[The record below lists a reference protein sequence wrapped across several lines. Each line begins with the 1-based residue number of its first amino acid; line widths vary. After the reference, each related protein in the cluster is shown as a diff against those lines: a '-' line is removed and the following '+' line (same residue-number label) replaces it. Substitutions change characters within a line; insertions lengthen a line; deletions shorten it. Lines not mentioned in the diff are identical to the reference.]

1 MEVPPQVTEQ
11 AFGYDPRVAS
21 GTDYMPKNRRPPG
34 TPKRLPSAKPPARE
48 HRDRTSKKPGPGRP
62 TAARVDEINR
72 AMLGAAKKE
81 FGARSYEAARME
93 RIAATAGVSKGT
105 LYDRYP
111 TKQELLRA
119 VIADQVARWSDH
131 WDPVGGAVHA
141 DLGQRLKHRAR
152 GLMESLCEGRVEYI
166 ERLLMSG
173 PRVNELRHMNFEVGH
188 GRTIQSIAQDIV
200 LGDPDQPVEPT
211 VATAIAEML
220 LGMIYGWWRMY
231 RDVRPVTH
239 QEAVAFADHAVDV
252 LLKGRTAWTQT
263 PPSEA

>member
-1 MEVPPQVTEQ
+1 M
-11 AFGYDPRVAS
+11 
-21 GTDYMPKNRRPPG
+21 
-34 TPKRLPSAKPPARE
+34 L
-48 HRDRTSKKPGPGRP
+48 
-62 TAARVDEINR
+62 AAAE
-72 AMLGAAKKE
+72 KE

-119 VIADQVARWSDH
+119 VIADQVARWSDR
-131 WDPVGGAVHA
+131 WDPVGCAAHA
-141 DLGQRLKHRAR
+141 DLRQRLKHRAR

-173 PRVNELRHMNFEVGH
+173 PGVNELRYMNFEVGH
-188 GRTIQSIAQDIV
+188 GRTIQSIAQDIA
-200 LGDPDQPVEPT
+200 LGDPDQPVELT

-231 RDVRPVTH
+231 RDVRPVTRR
-239 QEAVAFADHAVDV
+239 EAVAFADHAVDV
-252 LLKGRTAWTQT
+252 LLEGRTAWSQT
-263 PPSEA
+263 PPIVA